1 MSYSYRVSS
10 ASRGFIRW
18 YLANIV
24 KEESAESINLLPID
38 SLQSRINAKILE
50 GAFTRETSSTYYE
63 QWRAQ
68 LKTRKPRSSGADRHA
83 GQATATTTVPEELS
97 DNDDAATIAAL
108 RRLLAGSGSVDPDTV
123 RAIVAEELAAH
134 DIRPASVHITVGTI
148 TTDTEEATHQAL
160 PECLAIMAGLDAK
173 GKGNNLMLVGPAG
186 SGKTTLCQQIASA
199 LGLAFYYTGSVL
211 SKYDLLGHTTAT
223 GGIVRTPFRDAVEH
237 GGLFCMD
244 DFDGSD
250 PRALVPFNAAIENGL
265 VAFPDSTVKV
275 HANLRIMATAN
286 TWGTGATSEYV
297 GRNKLDEATLSRY
310 VKLMVDYD
318 ESLERSLV
326 GKEYADWAKFV
337 QATRAASREFGI
349 KKLIT
354 PRMTLQ
360 GARCLAAG
368 MSGSRVADVVLYAG
382 MDSGTVAK
390 LQGKTGGFTK

>member
-68 LKTRKPRSSGADRHA
+68 LKTRKPRSSGAPDVRVPEQEA
-83 GQATATTTVPEELS
+83 TVPGELS
-97 DNDDAATIAAL
+97 NNDDAATIAAL

-265 VAFPDSTVKV
+265 VAFPDSTVKA
-275 HANLRIMATAN
+275 HANFRIVATAN

-337 QATRAASREFGI
+337 QATRAATREFGI

>member
-68 LKTRKPRSSGADRHA
+68 LKTRKPRSSGAPDVRVPEQEA
-83 GQATATTTVPEELS
+83 TVPGELS

-108 RRLLAGSGSVDPDTV
+108 RRLLAGSGSIDPDTV

-160 PECLAIMAGLDAK
+160 PECLAIMAGRDAR

-265 VAFPDSTVKV
+265 VAFPDSTVKA
-275 HANLRIMATAN
+275 HANFRIVATAN

-337 QATRAASREFGI
+337 QATRAATREFGI

-368 MSGSRVADVVLYAG
+368 LSGSRVADVVLYAG